1 MDKFNLNIDNYNIV
15 ELKNLLNL
23 RDKPTFEEIN
33 FSTENLKEKLVKENG
48 LDPESKQNITF
59 FLDNIRNKLC
69 NSINCNS
76 NLDEI
81 SISKTTQQNY
91 IQEHGNNFL
100 IKDRDFY
107 NNNTNLNNNNITQ
120 TLSVNAKPRGII
132 NPIKIKT
139 ITKNLNIDSRFRSDY
154 YNTKSSDFT
163 ISLPEKINK
172 ISSMKIKSAEIPT
185 TFYAISPKLNN
196 TTFTV
201 TIDGSKNTIT
211 LPEGNYECKFLD
223 KTKAAFIEDAINDE
237 LDKKINNKLG
247 GEKLRYTVD
256 IVSCK
261 SVFAYDVNAGI
272 PSRDFTINFNVDND
286 GNIDNSQ
293 PLMFHLGWL
302 LGFRAATYT
311 GRTAISESICLVSG
325 PRYLFIAINDYQNNS
340 SNSFTAAFS
349 ESILSPNIMERI
361 TLSNLIGSS
370 NRIYLLGDVNG
381 SSNNSKREYFGPV
394 DIQRIT
400 ISIYDE
406 YGRIVDLNGMDWSLL
421 LEFECIYD

>member
-91 IQEHGNNFL
+91 IQEHGNN
-100 IKDRDFY
+100 I
-107 NNNTNLNNNNITQ
+107 IQ
-120 TLSVNAKPRGII
+120 TLSVDATPRGII

-154 YNTKSSDFT
+154 KNTKSSDFT

-172 ISSMKIKSAEIPT
+172 ISSMKIKSVEIPT

-196 TTFTV
+196 TTFNV
-201 TIDGSKNTIT
+201 TIDGSNHSIT

-223 KTKAAFIEDAINDE
+223 NTKAASIEEAINKE
-237 LDKKINNKLG
+237 LNEISNNNLNGGKLAYRVDHASGKSKFYYDTSG
-247 GEKLRYTVD
+247 GT
-256 IVSCK
+256 
-261 SVFAYDVNAGI
+261 
-272 PSRDFTINFNVDND
+272 PSEPSIINFNVDND
-286 GNIDNSQ
+286 GNTDSE
-293 PLMFHLGWL
+293 PLIFHLGWQ
-302 LGFRAATYT
+302 LGFRDASYT
-311 GRTAISESICLVSG
+311 VLTDPSASAISESICLVSG

-340 SNSFTAAFS
+340 TNNFTAAFS

-361 TLSNLIGSS
+361 TLSNLIKSS
-370 NRIYLLGDVNG
+370 SRVYLLGDV
-381 SSNNSKREYFGPV
+381 STSLNNSKREYFGPV